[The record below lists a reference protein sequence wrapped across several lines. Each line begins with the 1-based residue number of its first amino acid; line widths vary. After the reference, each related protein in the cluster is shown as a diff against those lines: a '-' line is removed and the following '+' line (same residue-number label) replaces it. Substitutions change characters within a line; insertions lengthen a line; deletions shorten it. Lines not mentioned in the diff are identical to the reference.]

1 MGLGN
6 SFLMNLAML
15 VTVAYLANV
24 LYKYWFL
31 KTPRRMNYVLSV
43 LLMIFSGWICMRFGF
58 KLSDNVIFDLRFVP
72 LLIATAV
79 Y

>member
-43 LLMIFSGWICMRFGF
+43 LLMIFPVGF
-58 KLSDNVIFDLRFVP
+58 
-72 LLIATAV
+72 A
-79 Y
+79 